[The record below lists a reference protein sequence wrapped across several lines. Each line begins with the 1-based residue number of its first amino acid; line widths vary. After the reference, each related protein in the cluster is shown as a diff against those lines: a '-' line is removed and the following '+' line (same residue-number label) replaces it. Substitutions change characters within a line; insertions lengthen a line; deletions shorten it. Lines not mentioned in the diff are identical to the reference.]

1 MQLIRLCRM
10 QKSRQE
16 RIANEVLMYFRSGR
30 KTSQDIS
37 MNEPIE
43 SDKDGNSLTLSD
55 VLASEDNICENLEAK
70 TRAEHLRQF
79 LASSLTDREREV
91 VELRYGLRNCLPLTQ
106 REVAAR
112 LDISRSYVSRIEKKA
127 LSVLRREFEREQ
139 RGC

>member
-1 MQLIRLCRM
+1 MKERRKEGLR
-10 QKSRQE
+10 SRQV

-30 KTSQDIS
+30 KTAQDIS

-43 SDKDGNSLTLSD
+43 SDKDGNALTLSD

-79 LASSLTDREREV
+79 LARSLTDREREV

-112 LDISRSYVSRIEKKA
+112 LDISRSYV
-127 LSVLRREFEREQ
+127 
-139 RGC
+139 

>member
-1 MQLIRLCRM
+1 
-10 QKSRQE
+10 
-16 RIANEVLMYFRSGR
+16 MYFRSGR
-30 KTSQDIS
+30 KTAQDIS